1 MLQLRHSHAWPVGTR
16 PEEAGCGV
24 GGVGWGDTGMG
35 VTVRTHCPD
44 PAARGEGGGS
54 GQAPSWHPELAA
66 YRCFFRP
73 DGVHRAP
80 PHEDSHHRRHHP
92 SLGADGDGPQACVQA
107 RITRIS
113 SAGHRERPPLA
124 RSWAWYPGLPHV
136 SMGGAPGVQRPE
148 NATRRLRVSRRHDR
162 YACRPHTSGPGD
174 ARDAGTL
181 GGGGREAAAGVR
193 QGQE

>member
-1 MLQLRHSHAWPVGTR
+1 MIPDILRRSTR
-16 PEEAGCGV
+16 SV
-24 GGVGWGDTGMG
+24 GGGGVCRPCCDGGCRARDVSAASTLALTRVARWRAAGRCRVRGGWGDTGTR

-44 PAARGEGGGS
+44 PSARGAGSGS

-92 SLGADGDGPQACVQA
+92 SRGADGDRPQACVQA

-113 SAGHRERPPLA
+113 SAGHRERPP
-124 RSWAWYPGLPHV
+124 
-136 SMGGAPGVQRPE
+136 
-148 NATRRLRVSRRHDR
+148 
-162 YACRPHTSGPGD
+162 
-174 ARDAGTL
+174 
-181 GGGGREAAAGVR
+181 
-193 QGQE
+193 

>member
-1 MLQLRHSHAWPVGTR
+1 VFHHAQWATFVR
-16 PEEAGCGV
+16 V
-24 GGVGWGDTGMG
+24 GGPIHAGRGRGEPRPRRARAGGVSRGCRQSGASERPWGCARVGWPTYRDARGPASVTNGPINLTPYSVRGWWCDSERE

-44 PAARGEGGGS
+44 PAACGGGDGS

-92 SLGADGDGPQACVQA
+92 PLVADGHRPQACVQA

-113 SAGHRERPPLA
+113 SAGHRERPP
-124 RSWAWYPGLPHV
+124 
-136 SMGGAPGVQRPE
+136 
-148 NATRRLRVSRRHDR
+148 
-162 YACRPHTSGPGD
+162 
-174 ARDAGTL
+174 
-181 GGGGREAAAGVR
+181 
-193 QGQE
+193 